1 MNTYNQKMSTHITFE
16 NRKQVID
23 SETGELIE
31 YISETKGIIPREPD
45 YVKLYLADIS
55 YLNALPKGITGILY
69 ELLRKM
75 DYEGRIILN
84 AGLKREI
91 ALTLGTTVQNIENAI
106 SKFSKKNIL
115 MRKDTGIYLANPWLF
130 GKGKWE
136 NIRQIR
142 LNVIYNLDGSR
153 TIGADIER
161 EDSNIEQE

>member
-1 MNTYNQKMSTHITFE
+1 
-16 NRKQVID
+16 
-23 SETGELIE
+23 
-31 YISETKGIIPREPD
+31 
-45 YVKLYLADIS
+45 
-55 YLNALPKGITGILY
+55 
-69 ELLRKM
+69 
-75 DYEGRIILN
+75 
-84 AGLKREI
+84 
-91 ALTLGTTVQNIENAI
+91 LGTTVQNIENAI